1 MQPTNYPRSI
11 TLNTFQV
18 ADPCV
23 FSFPLGE
30 NSSYKALIKVSKALR
45 DTGCAKN
52 PYESTEIMSQLSYWI

>member
-1 MQPTNYPRSI
+1 MQPINYPRTI

-30 NSSYKALIKVSKALR
+30 NTTYEALIKVSKALT

-52 PYESTEIMSQLSYWI
+52 PYKSTETMSQRSCWI